1 MNPLLNKQEQ
11 SMNLKEL
18 YQVCQ
23 NPEKARNLLNQFLGN
38 NPMFRTLAN
47 KGDFRALYEEL
58 CKSKGINPQD
68 FMSSLEAKFRG

>member
-23 NPEKARNLLNQFLGN
+23 NPEKARSLLNQFLGN
-38 NPMFRTLAN
+38 NPMFRVFAN

-68 FMSSLEAKFRG
+68 FMSSLEARFRG